1 MSEGPKKKP
10 QVSDRA
16 ALVLK
21 EVDGLFDE
29 LDDLL
34 KNEDVQVALGELKVN
49 SSIALLAAD
58 GLRAYLKGD
67 KETAMEDLSTAAEEI
82 AQRFAQSAKG
92 DA

>member
-1 MSEGPKKKP
+1 MTERKLSE
-10 QVSDRA
+10 RA

-29 LDDLL
+29 LDELL
-34 KNEDVQVALGELKVN
+34 KNEDVQHGLAELKVN

-67 KETAMEDLSTAAEEI
+67 KEAAMEDLSTAAEEI

>member
-1 MSEGPKKKP
+1 MSEGSKKKP
-10 QVSDRA
+10 LSEKA
-16 ALVLK
+16 ALVMK
-21 EVDGLFDE
+21 EVDSLFDD

-34 KNEDVQVALGELKVN
+34 KNEDVQVALGELRVN
-49 SSIALLAAD
+49 SSIAMLAAD

>member
-1 MSEGPKKKP
+1 MAEKKA
-10 QVSDRA
+10 QLSDRA
-16 ALVLK
+16 VLVLK
-21 EVDGLFDE
+21 EVDQLFDE

-34 KNEDVQVALGELKVN
+34 KNEDVQQALGEMKVN

>member
-1 MSEGPKKKP
+1 MREGPKKPLSEK
-10 QVSDRA
+10 A
-16 ALVLK
+16 ALLLK

-29 LDDLL
+29 MDDLL
-34 KNEDVQVALGELKVN
+34 KNPDVQTALGELKVN

>member
-1 MSEGPKKKP
+1 MAEKKA
-10 QVSDRA
+10 QLSDRA
-16 ALVLK
+16 VLVLK
-21 EVDGLFDE
+21 EVDQLFDE

-34 KNEDVQVALGELKVN
+34 KNPDVQQALGELKVN